1 MRTRPTTRSS
11 YMVSAG
17 TPHRNPNRHVQGIGI
32 LKPIHVGILKPQIQ
46 IQTHPYPVMECSFR
60 PKNSV
65 MKNKKKK
72 KKLTTK
78 KKKFRD
84 EIEEKRWSEGW
95 AVLMAK
101 GYGEK
106 RVALEEK
113 RKRKK
118 KMKEKR

>member
-1 MRTRPTTRSS
+1 MNNKKERKYCRAET
-11 YMVSAG
+11 
-17 TPHRNPNRHVQGIGI
+17 
-32 LKPIHVGILKPQIQ
+32 K
-46 IQTHPYPVMECSFR
+46 
-60 PKNSV
+60 
-65 MKNKKKK
+65 KNKNLQRRKKN
-72 KKLTTK
+72 
-78 KKKFRD
+78 RD

>member
-1 MRTRPTTRSS
+1 
-11 YMVSAG
+11 
-17 TPHRNPNRHVQGIGI
+17 
-32 LKPIHVGILKPQIQ
+32 
-46 IQTHPYPVMECSFR
+46 
-60 PKNSV
+60 
-65 MKNKKKK
+65 MKNKKNK

-106 RVALEEK
+106 RVAWEEK

>member
-1 MRTRPTTRSS
+1 
-11 YMVSAG
+11 
-17 TPHRNPNRHVQGIGI
+17 
-32 LKPIHVGILKPQIQ
+32 
-46 IQTHPYPVMECSFR
+46 
-60 PKNSV
+60 

-78 KKKFRD
+78 KKKSRD